1 MNLSLNII
9 ITSILQNVT
18 KIFQNFF
25 TYDPTQIY
33 LKKKKKISSKFRFH
47 HSYKDKSVSR
57 TRGEIARAVPR
68 ASSDKT
74 PRFYAQS
81 YLYFLGRELDRAR
94 FISGQGKDVDLR
106 SRTVL

>member
-33 LKKKKKISSKFRFH
+33 RKKKKKFLPNFDSITVIK
-47 HSYKDKSVSR
+47 
-57 TRGEIARAVPR
+57 I
-68 ASSDKT
+68 KT
-74 PRFYAQS
+74 FP
-81 YLYFLGRELDRAR
+81 GREVKSRGPFPALRATKR
-94 FISGQGKDVDLR
+94 PVSMHNRIYIS
-106 SRTVL
+106 